1 MKPRKAKQRIAGKKV
16 FDAKKRSETEGVKQV
31 KYSKRLHAGISKRL
45 LPESEISPWHRTA
58 VIMKNGILLEVPV
71 RPLSETRGMIPGLNN
86 KGLRDKGDR
95 MSSTGMGTKKL
106 AGNKNRPGGSRVK
119 KTSKQ
124 AVAGDLLDYIRTIAP
139 DEELASALERVLE
152 KRKLI
157 KIGADRWED

>member
-1 MKPRKAKQRIAGKKV
+1 MNPGKRKPKLNDKKALGGKMRIVTGEKTRVRVWNTRPTIVDVSAL
-16 FDAKKRSETEGVKQV
+16 E
-31 KYSKRLHAGISKRL
+31 
-45 LPESEISPWHRTA
+45 ESEITA
-58 VIMKNGILLEVPV
+58 RDARVAIVKNGILHDVPF
-71 RPLSETRGMIPGLNN
+71 RPLRETKGMIPGLNN

-95 MSSTGMGTKKL
+95 MSSTGMCTKKL
-106 AGNKNRPGGSRVK
+106 RGNKNRFGGSRIK

-157 KIGADRWED
+157 KIGANRWEA